1 MVGLVPNIYLLQY
14 LKSNAKVRLTQKT
27 ISEKPIQNVVVTFGV
42 FSQEE
47 PVLEKKAK
55 EYMEIG
61 YNRQQKYRHPDGA
74 YSIWGKGD
82 EQCKI
87 IQQGGMILKSMFS
100 EHACS
105 RKNSLFLF
113 MKTCM
118 TRLKNEY

>member
-74 YSIWGKGD
+74 YSIWGK
-82 EQCKI
+82 EMNSVK
-87 IQQGGMILKSMFS
+87 LFS
-100 EHACS
+100 RVE
-105 RKNSLFLF
+105 
-113 MKTCM
+113 
-118 TRLKNEY
+118 